1 VVRWVG
7 QFYDAVMR
15 VAEHMGPQ
23 DWVLVLAGLV
33 IFGWLCLRGF
43 GSRSSY

>member
-1 VVRWVG
+1 MRWVG
-7 QFYDAVMR
+7 QFYNEVMR
-15 VAEHMGPQ
+15 LAEHMGTR
-23 DWVLVLAGLV
+23 DWVLVLAGLM

>member
-1 VVRWVG
+1 MRWVG
-7 QFYDAVMR
+7 QLFHEAMN
-15 VAEHMGPQ
+15 VAERMGTR

-33 IFGWLCLRGF
+33 VVGWFCLRGF